1 MAKPEA
7 LPPIDITKLHPT
19 DRGLMEYAGQFGFNP
34 FMDLADFLEGKTVL
48 DSGSGYDM
56 LAIELALID
65 STTRVVSVDPKRPVD
80 LKNRLSEAKKRQVKL
95 AEYLSAERDDK
106 QLVALI
112 KQVDANGLTGLAH
125 EVDLPSNSFDV
136 VFDLNGPML
145 NITDLH
151 LDPVDER
158 WYLEA
163 TWDKYFKLLKPGGV
177 ILVIAHHLSDAA
189 FMPSSVYHYKL
200 DDFKAKGISWQKQG
214 QGLKI
219 FKPEV

>member
-125 EVDLPSNSFDV
+125 EVDLPSNSLDV
-136 VFDLNGPML
+136 VFVCEFQYQISVGPEKL
-145 NITDLH
+145 SGSLKEVVSIFQVVQNPDH
-151 LDPVDER
+151 D
-158 WYLEA
+158 
-163 TWDKYFKLLKPGGV
+163 DKVGGGSGKL
-177 ILVIAHHLSDAA
+177 
-189 FMPSSVYHYKL
+189 FR
-200 DDFKAKGISWQKQG
+200 Q
-214 QGLKI
+214 I
-219 FKPEV
+219 FGS